1 MGRRNEHTKDQQRE
15 MAVAA
20 AEAILVREGH
30 AGLSMRK
37 VADAIGYTV
46 GNLYL
51 QFKNQDD
58 LLATINERTTDA
70 LYAYLTA
77 AIAPLGNPQERVRAL
92 ARAYIG
98 FAQQHPHR
106 FFLMF
111 EHHLPEDMLPR
122 PAAETRIRRVF
133 ELVGSTV
140 APLLPQAGEAELH
153 LAATALWSGVHG
165 VCMLALT
172 GKLKW
177 SGLQHFEPLSD
188 LLVDTFIAGLMAS

>member
-1 MGRRNEHTKDQQRE
+1 MGRRNEHSKEQQRE
-15 MAVAA
+15 MAIAA
-20 AEAILVREGH
+20 AEAILVRDGH

-37 VADAIGYTV
+37 VADSIGYTV

-70 LYAYLTA
+70 MHAYLAA
-77 AIAPLGNPQERVRAL
+77 AIAPLSDPRGRVRGL

-98 FAQQHPHR
+98 FAQQHPER
-106 FFLMF
+106 FCMLF
-111 EHHLPEDMLPR
+111 EHHLPPEMLPR
-122 PAAETRIRRVF
+122 PSADMRIRRVF

-140 APLLPQAGEAELH
+140 APLLPQAGAAELH

-165 VCMLALT
+165 VCMLAVS

-177 SGLQHFEPLSD
+177 SGIEHFEPLSD